1 MKFLL
6 CLLLASPAL
15 AAEKPAAHAD
25 ATPQPATLQAPAQ
38 AGPAQKDAEQQPVA
52 TVTKVTGDVLVRHA
66 QAWGRVTEVPLE
78 LLSGDTVSTDRGRA
92 EVHFLRDDSTLV
104 LDVGTH
110 LTIAEAEGGTAGNA
124 LRRIEIFLGDV
135 WFQMQRGLNHKTE
148 LATPTAVGGL
158 RGTQG
163 LVRVKN
169 AEQSEFT
176 LAEGELEMTK
186 RARSSGSAGEQQSV
200 RLTAGQTMRAHRD
213 QPLQAGKAAALPT
226 RPALNVAANQ
236 LPKPRNNWRELVS
249 KSERP
254 PGIKQVQRL
263 SGRTPQS
270 GAKLEQTAK
279 ASRSSKRPKPTNNR
293 ANTPH

>member
-6 CLLLASPAL
+6 CLLLASRAFV
-15 AAEKPAAHAD
+15 AEKPAAQAD

-38 AGPAQKDAEQQPVA
+38 TGPAQKDAEQQPVA
-52 TVTKVTGDVLVRHA
+52 TVTKVTGEVLVRHA

-110 LTIAEAEGGTAGNA
+110 LTIADTEGGTAGNA

-135 WFQMQRGLNHKTE
+135 WFQMQRGLNRKTE

-163 LVRVKN
+163 LVHVKN

-186 RARSSGSAGEQQSV
+186 RARSSGSASDQQSV
-200 RLTAGQTMRAHRD
+200 SLTAGQTMLAHRD
-213 QPLQAGKAAALPT
+213 QPLQAAKAAVLPT

-236 LPKPRNNWRELVS
+236 LPKPRNNWRDLVS
-249 KSERP
+249 KDERP
-254 PGIKQVQRL
+254 PGIKQVQAL

-270 GAKLEQTAK
+270 AAKLEQTAK
-279 ASRSSKRPKPTNNR
+279 ASRGSKRPKPTNNR